1 MATPS
6 YIMATEMALN
16 VTPAQRSL
24 SALKQS
30 VNIVTRGWQEQAK
43 AQEAAGQ
50 SMAAAATRVNG
61 LQAAIE
67 KEQKVIDELT
77 DKQQKAIEV
86 ARNRD
91 EQLVSTKASI
101 KATEEALAKLADTEG
116 KASDAYKS
124 KRQELLAYQQ
134 QERAIQRV
142 DKTLRSTTASLA
154 YQRGKMQD
162 LQTQYQQATRAV
174 SDYQSGLNSLKSA
187 YQQQQALSSARI
199 DRLQAEGRTIDAL
212 KAKSKNYADSVASLS
227 QQLDLE
233 KSKLRDMGGS
243 SSGVD
248 ADALNKQKIAVEQT
262 AAALARAKAGAAET
276 NAEMRRVNP
285 STWDVVKSKIL
296 GVDAAQR
303 QAASNVE
310 RIKGVFSGA
319 ALGSLVG
326 QYLPSATGELKQI
339 ASEGQQVAAAGAAME
354 ARWKNLG
361 LAAGGIKQLTA
372 QVGELKTNT
381 NLSAQT
387 VNNLQTRFYGMTN
400 SVSKTKAITQ
410 GVASLSDQLKLSEQQ
425 ANAFAGGLNRI
436 ESSGKV
442 TASSLGRLQKQ
453 APGLMSALQ
462 QASGMTQKKF
472 QDLVSSGKMTA
483 DQFNAIL
490 ARASQNYA
498 QNAKAFDNSAAG
510 SRHALEQQW
519 KSTEAQIA
527 KPLLQS
533 QAQIFGQLRKSLAN
547 PDTQRGLVMLAKGF
561 ATLAVQSTKLLGV
574 LAKRQAVI
582 KPLAAGIASLVVSFK
597 AMRAVTSIVMTLRLV
612 QTTFL
617 GTATAARTLRMVLA
631 GGLIGVVVGLGVAL
645 FELYKHNARFHNF
658 VNGIWRGIKSGL
670 GKALNF
676 TKHNWKQMALF
687 LVNPLAGGFALLW
700 KHVPAF
706 RNFFKKTIPN
716 AIRSGFGA
724 IGKAAKRIVSAITA
738 PFRAFFKW
746 IQRGF
751 DKVKSLTGRARS
763 RAKHHAAGTSSVGSD
778 ELAVVNDS
786 HDPHWQEAGAIDGHV
801 VPFPA
806 VRNLRMMIPAGM
818 SIINGEDLHRMQS
831 GDGARHYAAGSS
843 SLESIMSGLNVSAAG
858 SRGIATSE
866 FMQKLNETFQKELAT
881 FRKNITDANNVFAQ
895 TRQKVLTTFANRQ
908 NKIAQSLAQ
917 SRANAQQ
924 SNAQK
929 QQEAKQRHQEALQ
942 KAQQRLEEQLA
953 KARQRQQEAQQK
965 AQQRV
970 QTALQKAQ
978 QRHDQATAKAKAAAK
993 QRIDKANSSY
1003 KTRMAKAKTPKAKAA
1018 ATKAHDKAL
1027 TAAQAS
1033 LNQRLAKADQ
1043 TFATSKGRA
1052 QSSFSSSMQKAAQSA
1067 AKTTATAN
1075 ASFAKSTQSANSTM
1089 ASSIQSAQQ
1098 MMARTIAAA
1107 VQRSQQSTQTAI
1119 AARDKSLATANQT
1132 HNQKL
1137 YINNENIKR
1146 LNAWRA
1152 SNISQLNQGY
1162 AEFAHGG
1169 FSSTPAIFGERG
1181 LEAAVPI
1188 SAMEEGNAW
1197 AQIER
1202 IAAMYAG
1209 NGGRGGQTS
1218 GGQIV
1223 EAISGL
1229 LSAVQTLTERVDKM
1243 DRHVA
1248 AGQAA
1253 QVEATRHVQGYDK
1266 DKSFSD
1272 FSDSFHQAA
1281 AGNLIY

>member
-1 MATPS
+1 MSTPS

-30 VNIVTRGWQEQAK
+30 VNIVTRGWQAQAQ
-43 AQEAAGQ
+43 AQEAAGRT
-50 SMAAAATRVNG
+50 MEAAATRVNG
-61 LQAAIE
+61 IQAAME
-67 KEQKVIDELT
+67 KEQTVIDSLT
-77 DKQQKAIEV
+77 SKQQ
-86 ARNRD
+86 
-91 EQLVSTKASI
+91 
-101 KATEEALAKLADTEG
+101 EALKIAQNREAELAKVRAAIDSTRSAMSQLADTEG
-116 KASDAYKS
+116 KSSAAYKD
-124 KRQELLAYQQ
+124 KRQELLSYQQ

-142 DKTLRSTTASLA
+142 DKTIRSTTASLQ
-154 YQRGKMQD
+154 YQTGKMGD
-162 LQTQYQQATRAV
+162 LQAAYSKAKQSLSY
-174 SDYQSGLNSLKSA
+174 YQSGLNAIKSS
-187 YQQQQALSSARI
+187 YQQQQALSQAHIS
-199 DRLQAEGRTIDAL
+199 RLEAEGRSTDAL
-212 KAKSKNYADSVASLS
+212 KAKQKSYAEQIDSLN
-227 QQLDLE
+227 QQITLE
-233 KSKLRDMGGS
+233 TEKMRNMS
-243 SSGVD
+243 STAD
-248 ADALNKQKIAVEQT
+248 ADAFTKQRIQVEELHT
-262 AAALARAKAGAAET
+262 ALARAKEGQAGV
-276 NAEMRRVNP
+276 NSEMRRLNP

-339 ASEGQQVAAAGAAME
+339 ASEGQQVAAGAAME

-410 GVASLSDQLKLSEQQ
+410 GVASLSDQLKLSDQQ

-472 QDLVSSGKMTA
+472 QDLVNSGKMTA
-483 DQFNAIL
+483 DQFNNIL

-547 PDTQRGLVMLAKGF
+547 PDTQKGLVMLAKGF
-561 ATLAVQSTKLLGV
+561 ATLAVQSTKLLGI
-574 LAKRQAVI
+574 LAKHQSVI
-582 KPLAAGIASLVVSFK
+582 KPLAAGIAGLVLSFK
-597 AMRAVTSIVMTLRLV
+597 AMRGITSIVMTLRLV

-645 FELYKHNARFHNF
+645 FELYKHNEKFHNF
-658 VNGIWRGIKSGL
+658 VNGIWRGIKNGL

-724 IGKAAKRIVSAITA
+724 IGKSAKRVVSAITA

-763 RAKHHAAGTSSVGSD
+763 KAKHHASGTSSVSSD

-786 HDPHWQEAGAIDGHV
+786 HDPHWQEAGVIDGHV

-858 SRGIATSE
+858 SRGVATSE
-866 FMQKLNETFQKELAT
+866 FMQKLQETFQKELAT
-881 FRKNITDANNVFAQ
+881 FRKNIQDANNAFAA
-895 TRQKVLTTFANRQ
+895 TRQKVLTNFANRQ

-929 QQEAKQRHQEALQ
+929 QQEAKQRQQKALQ

-965 AQQRV
+965 AQQRMHA
-970 QTALQKAQ
+970 ALQKAQ

-1052 QSSFSSSMQKAAQSA
+1052 QSSFSSSMQKAAASA

-1075 ASFAKSTQSANSTM
+1075 ESFAKSTQSANATM
-1089 ASSIQSAQQ
+1089 ANSIQSAQQ
-1098 MMARTIAAA
+1098 MMARTIASA
-1107 VQRSQQSTQTAI
+1107 VQRSQQSTATAI
-1119 AARDKSLATANQT
+1119 ASRDKSLATASQT

-1152 SNISQLNQGY
+1152 DNIQQLNAGY

-1197 AQIER
+1197 QQIER

-1209 NGGRGGQTS
+1209 NGGRGGDT
-1218 GGQIV
+1218 GNGQLIDALATV
-1223 EAISGL
+1223 VSAINKL
-1229 LSAVQTLTERVDKM
+1229 NDRVDKLGKS
-1243 DRHVA
+1243 VA

-1253 QVEATRHVQGYDK
+1253 QVDATRHVQGYDP
-1266 DKSFSD
+1266 DKAFSD
-1272 FSDSFHQAA
+1272 FSNNFSQTA
-1281 AGNLIY
+1281 AGNLLY

>member
-1 MATPS
+1 MSTPS

-16 VTPAQRSL
+16 ITPAQRSL

-30 VNIVTRGWQEQAK
+30 VNIVTRGWQAQAQ
-43 AQEAAGQ
+43 AQEAAGRT
-50 SMAAAATRVNG
+50 MEAAATRVNG
-61 LQAAIE
+61 IQAAME
-67 KEQKVIDELT
+67 KEQTVIDSLT
-77 DKQQKAIEV
+77 AKQQ
-86 ARNRD
+86 
-91 EQLVSTKASI
+91 
-101 KATEEALAKLADTEG
+101 EALKIAQNREIELAKVRSAIDSTRSAMSQLADTEG
-116 KASDAYKS
+116 KSSAAYKD
-124 KRQELLAYQQ
+124 KRQELLSYQQ

-142 DKTLRSTTASLA
+142 DKTIRSTTASLQ
-154 YQRGKMQD
+154 YQTGKMGD
-162 LQTQYQQATRAV
+162 LQAAYSKAKQSL
-174 SDYQSGLNSLKSA
+174 SDYQSGLNAIKSS
-187 YQQQQALSSARI
+187 YQQQQALSQAHIS
-199 DRLQAEGRTIDAL
+199 RLEAEGRSTDVL
-212 KAKSKNYADSVASLS
+212 KAKQKSYSEQIASLN
-227 QQLDLE
+227 QQITLE
-233 KSKLRDMGGS
+233 TEKMRNMASTA
-243 SSGVD
+243 D
-248 ADALNKQKIAVEQT
+248 ADAFNKQRVQVEELHT
-262 AAALARAKAGAAET
+262 ALARAKADQAGV
-276 NAEMRRVNP
+276 NAEMRRINP

-361 LAAGGIKQLTA
+361 LASSGIKQLTA

-472 QDLVSSGKMTA
+472 QDLVNSGKMTA
-483 DQFNAIL
+483 DQFNNIL

-547 PDTQRGLVMLAKGF
+547 PDTQKGLVMLAKGF
-561 ATLAVQSTKLLGV
+561 AMLAVQSTKLLGV
-574 LAKRQAVI
+574 LAKHQAVI
-582 KPLAAGIASLVVSFK
+582 KPLAAGIASLVLSFK
-597 AMRAVTSIVMTLRLV
+597 AMRGITSIVMTLRLV
-612 QTTFL
+612 QTTFI

-645 FELYKHNARFHNF
+645 FELYKHNARFRNF
-658 VNGIWRGIKSGL
+658 VNGIWRGIKNGL

-676 TKHNWKQMALF
+676 TKHNWKQLAIF

-716 AIRSGFGA
+716 AIKSGASA
-724 IGKAAKRIVSAITA
+724 ISRAAKHVVAVITA

-746 IQRGF
+746 IQKGF

-763 RAKHHAAGTSSVGSD
+763 RAKHHAAGTASVGSD
-778 ELAVVNDS
+778 ELAVVNDA
-786 HDPHWQEAGAIDGHV
+786 HDPHWREAGVIDGHV

-818 SIINGEDLHRMQS
+818 SIINGEDLHQMQS
-831 GDGARHYAAGSS
+831 VDGARHYAAGSS

-929 QQEAKQRHQEALQ
+929 QQEAKQRQQAALQ

-1043 TFATSKGRA
+1043 SYAATKGKA
-1052 QSSFSSSMQKAAQSA
+1052 QSTFGSSIQKAAQSA

-1098 MMARTIAAA
+1098 MMARTIASA
-1107 VQRSQQSTQTAI
+1107 VQRSQQSTATAI
-1119 AARDKSLATANQT
+1119 ASRDKSLATANQT

-1152 SNISQLNQGY
+1152 DNIQQLNAGY

>member
-1 MATPS
+1 MSTPS

-30 VNIVTRGWQEQAK
+30 VNIVTRGWQAQAQ
-43 AQEAAGQ
+43 AQEAAGRT
-50 SMAAAATRVNG
+50 MEAAATRVNG
-61 LQAAIE
+61 IQAAME
-67 KEQKVIDELT
+67 KEQTVIDSLT
-77 DKQQKAIEV
+77 AKQQ
-86 ARNRD
+86 
-91 EQLVSTKASI
+91 
-101 KATEEALAKLADTEG
+101 EALKIAQNREAELAKVREAIDSTRSAMSQLADTEG
-116 KASDAYKS
+116 KSSAAYKD
-124 KRQELLAYQQ
+124 KRQELLSYQQ

-142 DKTLRSTTASLA
+142 DKTIRSTTASLQ
-154 YQRGKMQD
+154 YQTGKMSD
-162 LQTQYQQATRAV
+162 LQAAYSKAKQSL
-174 SDYQSGLNSLKSA
+174 SDYQSGLNAIKSS
-187 YQQQQALSSARI
+187 YQQQQALSQAHIS
-199 DRLQAEGRTIDAL
+199 RLEAEGRSTDAL
-212 KAKSKNYADSVASLS
+212 KAKQKSYAEQIDSLNQQITLETEKMRNMSSTADS
-227 QQLDLE
+227 
-233 KSKLRDMGGS
+233 
-243 SSGVD
+243 D
-248 ADALNKQKIAVEQT
+248 AFTKQRVQVEELHT
-262 AAALARAKAGAAET
+262 ALARAKEGQAGV
-276 NAEMRRVNP
+276 NAEMRRLNP
-285 STWDVVKSKIL
+285 SAWDVVKAKIL

-326 QYLPSATGELKQI
+326 QYLPSATGELKKI

-361 LAAGGIKQLTA
+361 LAQNGIKQLTA

-410 GVASLSDQLKLSEQQ
+410 GVASLSDQLKLSDQQ

-462 QASGMTQKKF
+462 QASGMSQKKF
-472 QDLVSSGKMTA
+472 QDLVNSGKMTA
-483 DQFNAIL
+483 DQFNQIL

-547 PDTQRGLVMLAKGF
+547 PDTQKGLVMLAKGF

-574 LAKRQAVI
+574 LAKHQAVI
-582 KPLAAGIASLVVSFK
+582 KPLAAGLASLVVSFK
-597 AMRAVTSIVMTLRLV
+597 AMRGITSIVMTLRLV

-617 GTATAARTLRMVLA
+617 GAATAARTLRMVLA

-645 FELYKHNARFHNF
+645 FELYKHNTKFRNF
-658 VNGIWRGIKSGL
+658 VNGIWRGIKNCL

-700 KHVPAF
+700 KKVPAF

-763 RAKHHAAGTSSVGSD
+763 KAKHHAAGTSSVSSD

-786 HDPHWQEAGAIDGHV
+786 HDPHWQEAGVINGKV

-806 VRNLRMMIPAGM
+806 VRNLKMMIPAGM
-818 SIINGEDLHRMQS
+818 SIINGEDLHRMA
-831 GDGARHYAAGSS
+831 GGERHYASGSD
-843 SLESIMSGLNVSAAG
+843 SLQSIMTGLNVSAAG
-858 SRGIATSE
+858 SRGVATSE
-866 FMQKLNETFQKELAT
+866 FMQKLNETFQKELAA
-881 FRKNITDANNVFAQ
+881 FRKNIADANQAFNT
-895 TRQKVLTTFANRQ
+895 TRQKVLTNFANRQ

-917 SRANAQQ
+917 SRAKANQ
-924 SNAQK
+924 SNQQK
-929 QQEAKQRHQEALQ
+929 QQEAKQRQQEALQ

-965 AQQRV
+965 AQQRM
-970 QTALQKAQ
+970 QTSLQKAQ

-1003 KTRMAKAKTPKAKAA
+1003 KTRMSKAKTPKAKAA

-1089 ASSIQSAQQ
+1089 ANSIQSAQQ

-1107 VQRSQQSTQTAI
+1107 VQRSQQSTATAI
-1119 AARDKSLATANQT
+1119 ASRDKSLATANQT

-1137 YINNENIKR
+1137 YINNENIRR
-1146 LNAWRA
+1146 LNAWR
-1152 SNISQLNQGY
+1152 SDNLQQLNAGY
-1162 AEFAHGG
+1162 SEFAHGG

-1197 AQIER
+1197 TQIER

-1209 NGGRGGQTS
+1209 NGGRGGDT
-1218 GGQIV
+1218 GNGQLIDALATV
-1223 EAISGL
+1223 VSAINKL
-1229 LSAVQTLTERVDKM
+1229 NDRVDKLGKS
-1243 DRHVA
+1243 VA

-1253 QVEATRHVQGYDK
+1253 QVDATRHVQGYDP
-1266 DKSFSD
+1266 DKAFSD
-1272 FSDSFHQAA
+1272 FSNNFSQTA
-1281 AGNLIY
+1281 AGNLLY

>member
-1 MATPS
+1 MSTPS

-77 DKQQKAIEV
+77 DKQQKAIEI

-91 EQLVSTKASI
+91 EQLASTKASI
-101 KATEEALAKLADTEG
+101 TATQEALEKLADTEG
-116 KASDAYKS
+116 KSSDAYKA

-154 YQRGKMQD
+154 YQKGKMQD

-174 SDYQSGLNSLKSA
+174 NDYQSGLNSLKSA

-199 DRLQAEGRTIDAL
+199 DRLQAEGRTMDAL
-212 KAKSKNYADSVASLS
+212 KAKNKSYGDSIASLS
-227 QQLDLE
+227 RQLDLE

-285 STWDVVKSKIL
+285 STWDVVKRKIL

-442 TASSLGRLQKQ
+442 TTSSLGRLQKQ

-462 QASGMTQKKF
+462 QASGMSQKKF
-472 QDLVSSGKMTA
+472 QDLVNSGKMTA
-483 DQFNAIL
+483 DQFNQIL

-498 QNAKAFDNSAAG
+498 QNVKAFDNSAAG

-547 PDTQRGLVMLAKGF
+547 PDTQKGLVMLAKGF
-561 ATLAVQSTKLLGV
+561 ATLAVQSTKLLGI
-574 LAKRQAVI
+574 LAKHQAVI
-582 KPLAAGIASLVVSFK
+582 KPLAAGIASLVLSFK

-612 QTTFL
+612 QTTFI

-645 FELYKHNARFHNF
+645 FELYKHNAKFHNF
-658 VNGIWRGIKSGL
+658 VNGIWRSIKNGL
-670 GKALNF
+670 GKALTF

-716 AIRSGFGA
+716 AIKAGASA
-724 IGKAAKRIVSAITA
+724 IGRAAKHVVAVITA

-746 IQRGF
+746 IQKGF

-763 RAKHHAAGTSSVGSD
+763 RAKHHAAGTTSVGSD
-778 ELAVVNDS
+778 ELAVVNDA
-786 HDPHWQEAGAIDGHV
+786 HDPHWQEAGVIDGHV

-818 SIINGEDLHRMQS
+818 SIINGEDLHRMQ
-831 GDGARHYAAGSS
+831 GNNARHYASGSS

-881 FRKNITDANNVFAQ
+881 FRKNIADANQAFAN
-895 TRQKVLTTFANRQ
+895 TRQKVLTNFANRQ

-917 SRANAQQ
+917 SRAKATQ
-924 SNAQK
+924 SNQQK
-929 QQEAKQRHQEALQ
+929 QQEAKQRQQEALQ

-965 AQQRV
+965 AQQRM
-970 QTALQKAQ
+970 QSALQKAQ

-1052 QSSFSSSMQKAAQSA
+1052 QSSFSASMQKAAASA

-1075 ASFAKSTQSANSTM
+1075 ASFAKSTQNANSTM
-1089 ASSIQSAQQ
+1089 ASSITSAQQ

-1119 AARDKSLATANQT
+1119 VSRDKSLATANQT

-1137 YINNENIKR
+1137 YINNENIR
-1146 LNAWRA
+1146 HLNAWR
-1152 SNISQLNQGY
+1152 SDNINQLNRGY

-1253 QVEATRHVQGYDK
+1253 QVDATRHVQGYDK